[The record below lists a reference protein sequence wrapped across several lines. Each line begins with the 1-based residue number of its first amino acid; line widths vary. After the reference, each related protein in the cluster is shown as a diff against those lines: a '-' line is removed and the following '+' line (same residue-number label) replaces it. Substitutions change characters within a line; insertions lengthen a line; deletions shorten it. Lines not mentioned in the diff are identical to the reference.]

1 VEFTGR
7 LIGIKEQAKMKRVRD
22 RAEETERKGGGGTVS
37 CVRLPMDGSSQF
49 VVRHANTLVTE
60 RALHW

>member
-1 VEFTGR
+1 
-7 LIGIKEQAKMKRVRD
+7 MKRVRD